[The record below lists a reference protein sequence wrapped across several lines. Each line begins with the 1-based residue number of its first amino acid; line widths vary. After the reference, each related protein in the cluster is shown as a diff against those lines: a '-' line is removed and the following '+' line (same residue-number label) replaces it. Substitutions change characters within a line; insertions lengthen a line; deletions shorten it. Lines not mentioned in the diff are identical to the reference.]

1 MQSRLALHIKLPVG
15 LIHRVEAAAAEH
27 GLGLGVEGIDLRPEG
42 GDALFPGDGD
52 QLADD
57 PVADVL
63 VLPGESG
70 PLVGIIGDQGE
81 LRVDDA

>member
-1 MQSRLALHIKLPVG
+1 MQSRLALHLKLPVG

-57 PVADVL
+57 PAADVL
-63 VLPGESG
+63 ILPGAATTMLISPSG
-70 PLVGIIGDQGE
+70 
-81 LRVDDA
+81 